1 MSIYNSSWVQNAI
14 FKHSFH
20 CFIRCAHFRT
30 SNFILEDAGNIITA
44 ILCTIKLMAS
54 IAYDSDGCHHIEK
67 IDNIVTV
74 FACGHR
80 KCKKLEFGP
89 CETFSFA
96 FLSPIFW
103 RTLIRHDVLRA
114 TFTET
119 GFEHECSERAH
130 VLRSI
135 NVYLILC

>member
-30 SNFILEDAGNIITA
+30 SNFLLEDAGNIITV
-44 ILCTIKLMAS
+44 ILCTKKLMTY
-54 IAYDSDGCHHIEK
+54 IAYVSDGCHHIEK

-74 FACGHR
+74 YACGHR
-80 KCKKLEFGP
+80 KCKKTGIWALWNFFI
-89 CETFSFA
+89 CV
-96 FLSPIFW
+96 PISDFW

-119 GFEHECSERAH
+119 GFEHACVERAH
-130 VLRSI
+130 VLRYI

>member
-1 MSIYNSSWVQNAI
+1 
-14 FKHSFH
+14 
-20 CFIRCAHFRT
+20 
-30 SNFILEDAGNIITA
+30 
-44 ILCTIKLMAS
+44 MAS

-80 KCKKLEFGP
+80 KPLKRAKWCG
-89 CETFSFA
+89 ETSWIA
-96 FLSPIFW
+96 MSHPPYMLSH
-103 RTLIRHDVLRA
+103 IRHEKSKA
-114 TFTET
+114 TFNAT
-119 GFEHECSERAH
+119 GFEHACGERAH